1 MADLPTPR
9 PVIGTKLELGRGM
22 GRVAY
27 DALTVRQP
35 WAHAIAHLGK
45 HVENRGWSRARAISL
60 IGQLIAIHAGQKVDE
75 DAVALLRG
83 RGLEVPDRLPTS
95 AIVAVARVELVL
107 DTAAALRLYPEH
119 TAWITGPLC
128 IVFGQVIALERPVLC
143 AGALY
148 LWLLPD
154 RVRLAVA
161 DQVRDQ
167 VIESPVVRRG

>member
-1 MADLPTPR
+1 MADPR
-9 PVIGTKLELGRGM
+9 PAIASKLELGRGM

-27 DALTVRQP
+27 EALTVRQP

-45 HVENRGWSRARAISL
+45 RVENRGWSRARAISL
-60 IGQLIAIHAGQKVDE
+60 IGNLIAIHAGAKVDE

-83 RGLEVPDRLPTS
+83 RGLDVPDRMPTS

-107 DTAAALRLYPEH
+107 DHADTLRLYPEH
-119 TAWITGPLC
+119 AAWTVGPLC
-128 IVFGQVIALERPVLC
+128 LVFGQVLPLPHPITC

-148 LWLLPD
+148 LWLMPD
-154 RVRLAVA
+154 RVRLAVS

>member
-22 GRVAY
+22 GCVAY

-45 HVENRGWSRARAISL
+45 RVENRGWSRARAISL

-107 DTAAALRLYPEH
+107 DVADTARLYPEH
-119 TAWITGPLC
+119 AAWTVGPLC
-128 IVFGQVIALERPVLC
+128 IVLGQVLPLERPVPC

-148 LWLLPD
+148 LWLMPD
-154 RVRLAVA
+154 RVRLAVSE
-161 DQVRDQ
+161 QVRDQ
-167 VIESPVVRRG
+167 VVESPVVRRG